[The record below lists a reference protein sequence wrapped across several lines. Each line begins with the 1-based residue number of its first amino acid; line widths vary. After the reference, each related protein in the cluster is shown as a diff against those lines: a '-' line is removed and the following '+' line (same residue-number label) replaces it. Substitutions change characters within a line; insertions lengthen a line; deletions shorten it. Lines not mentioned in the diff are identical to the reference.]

1 MTTQESNKVNISA
14 QPGAQSLFLSTKADI
29 AIYGGAAGGGKSFA
43 LLLEPLRHFN
53 NSKFTGVIFRR
64 NSTQVRNPGGL
75 WDESIQI
82 YTQLKA
88 LPKQSY
94 LEWFFPSGG
103 KVKFAHLENEAS
115 VYDWQGSQIP
125 FIGFDEVTH
134 FTEKQFFYMLS
145 RNRSTSGIPGY
156 VRATCNPD
164 TDSWVRR
171 FIDWWIGEDGFPIK
185 ERAGVLRWFVRIED
199 EIKWGNTRE
208 ELLERY
214 GDDQLPKSVTFIPST
229 IYDNKILLK
238 SDPSY
243 LSSLKSLS
251 RVERMRLLDGNWNVR
266 SSAGLY
272 FQRGWFPIIDALPAN
287 PILSVRYW
295 DRAATKPNETNKD
308 PDYTV
313 GAKLYR
319 YADGTYVLAHIA
331 RMRDTPLQ
339 VERFVRN
346 IASQDGY
353 QTIICVEQDP
363 GSAGVADVD
372 NYVRLLA
379 GHIVRVRKPSKDKI
393 TRALPVS
400 AQCEHGNIKLLRGDW
415 NDSFLNE
422 MENFPDAAHDD
433 QVDALSGAFNELAT
447 GFSILDVL

>member
-1 MTTQESNKVNISA
+1 MTEVKKPTVLA
-14 QPGAQSLFLSTKADI
+14 PQPGQQTAFLSSKADI
-29 AIYGGAAGGGKSFA
+29 AIYGGAAGAGKSFA

-53 NSKFTGVIFRR
+53 NPKFGGVIFRR
-64 NSTQVRNPGGL
+64 NSVQVRNQGGL
-75 WDESIQI
+75 WDESAQI

-88 LPKQSY
+88 VPRQSY
-94 LEWFFPSGG
+94 LEWLFPAGG
-103 KVKFAHLENEAS
+103 KLKFAHLETEAN

-125 FIGFDEVTH
+125 YIGFDEVTH

-145 RNRSTSGIPGY
+145 RNRSMSGIPGY

-171 FIDWWIGEDGFPIK
+171 FIDWWIDGDGYPIQ
-185 ERAGVLRWFVRIED
+185 ERSGILRYFIRVED
-199 EIKWGNTRE
+199 EIMWGATRE
-208 ELLERY
+208 ELMEKY
-214 GDDQLPKSVTFIPST
+214 GDDQLPKSVTFIPAK
-229 IYDNKILLK
+229 IFDNKLLLEK
-238 SDPSY
+238 DPSY
-243 LSSLKSLS
+243 LSSLKALS
-251 RVERMRLLDGNWNVR
+251 RVERMRLLEGNWNVK

-272 FQRGWFPIIDALPAN
+272 FQRGWFPIVDALPAN
-287 PILSVRYW
+287 PILTVRYW
-295 DRAATKPNETNKD
+295 DRAATKPSETNRD

-313 GAKLYR
+313 GLKLHR
-319 YADGTYVLAHIA
+319 YADGTFIVSHVA
-331 RMRDTPLQ
+331 RTRDTPLN

-346 IASQDGY
+346 TATQDGFN
-353 QTIICVEQDP
+353 TIVCVEQDP

-379 GHIVRVRKPSKDKI
+379 GFNIRIRKPSKDKV

-400 AQCEHGNIKLLRGDW
+400 AQCEHGNIRILRGEW

-422 MENFPDAAHDD
+422 LENFPDASHDD